1 MFPTVGEL
9 GYTLGNIMIQDLT
22 IPTDMPYPGQVHYV
36 VYLLLASE
44 ADLNALKDSIS
55 YLNASDSD

>member
-1 MFPTVGEL
+1 MTRALVIL
-9 GYTLGNIMIQDLT
+9 QYRDLT
-22 IPTDMPYPGQVHYV
+22 IPTEIIDMSCPGQVHYI

-44 ADLNALKDSIS
+44 ADLNVLKDSIS